1 MILKFGALT
10 VNLSMDQRLTLIF
23 YQCGFELQGDSGGPF
38 AVQHQDKSYFL
49 AGVVSWGDVGDWS
62 VFSRVSAVKDWIKKY
77 IEV

>member
-1 MILKFGALT
+1 MKLELAQFFVIHFNFRT
-10 VNLSMDQRLTLIF
+10 IWLSFQ
-23 YQCGFELQGDSGGPF
+23 LQGDSGGPF